1 MFYNLLYINL
11 VQEFSQF
18 EEIKKKISFQMNK
31 NILTCTQLFVCYD
44 SNLISSFLHS
54 EYMYIERT
62 NLPAFPVVFS
72 FALGPPPFVSGF
84 LLSVGLSPIKSF
96 QTKLIY
102 NK

>member
-1 MFYNLLYINL
+1 
-11 VQEFSQF
+11 
-18 EEIKKKISFQMNK
+18 MNK
-31 NILTCTQLFVCYD
+31 NILTCTQLDFVCYD

-54 EYMYIERT
+54 EYMYIERA

-84 LLSVGLSPIKSF
+84 LLSEGQSPITSF